1 LPILREPPRDVIL
14 IVLIKLEIFY
24 EAPKVN
30 KSGKVL
36 EEEILLEGNFLHPCI
51 VMQSLCHL
59 PFFRLEEAK
68 INGAMSIGLFPSSH
82 GACQKGVFI
91 PFPTVIIVAV

>member
-1 LPILREPPRDVIL
+1 LPILREPPREVIL
-14 IVLIKLEIFY
+14 IVLIKLEIVD

-30 KSGKVL
+30 KSGKV
-36 EEEILLEGNFLHPCI
+36 LEGNFLHPCI

-59 PFFRLEEAK
+59 PFFLLEEAK
-68 INGAMSIGLFPSSH
+68 INGAISIGLFPSSH